1 MLTLYFLSLGGWAQ
15 IFDTMK
21 YNGAI
26 VGLLIL
32 IINQND
38 DVIQICVCALKPKS
52 DFKYYELPKVTRVRF
67 RMLHA
72 NIAKKRITGSK
83 FAGKD

>member
-1 MLTLYFLSLGGWAQ
+1 ML
-15 IFDTMK
+15 K

-38 DVIQICVCALKPKS
+38 DVIQICVCTLKPKS

-67 RMLHA
+67 RMLHPSL
-72 NIAKKRITGSK
+72 SK
-83 FAGKD
+83 ET